1 MSEIKIRLNGISVGV
16 LKKLISDIPD
26 ECEIMVWDLGD
37 TGYVDGCEL
46 EIITYENLEP
56 DININIKAESGFH

>member
-26 ECEIMVWDLGD
+26 ECEIMVCDLGE

>member
-1 MSEIKIRLNGISVGV
+1 MSEIKISLNGISVGV
-16 LKKLISDIPD
+16 LKKLIGDIPD

-46 EIITYENLEP
+46 EIITYENLKP
-56 DININIKAESGFH
+56 DININIKAESGFY

>member
-1 MSEIKIRLNGISVGV
+1 MSEIKIRLNRISVGV

-56 DININIKAESGFH
+56 DININIKAESRFH

>member
-1 MSEIKIRLNGISVGV
+1 MSEIKSNLNGISVGM

-26 ECEIMVWDLGD
+26 ECKIMVCDSGD

-46 EIITYENLEP
+46 EIITYENLNP
-56 DININIKAESGFH
+56 DININIKAESGFY

>member
-1 MSEIKIRLNGISVGV
+1 MIEIKTNLNGISVGV

-26 ECEIMVWDLGD
+26 DTTIDVWNIGD
-37 TGYVDGCEL
+37 TGFVDGCEL
-46 EIITYENLEP
+46 EIITYEHLKT